1 MKRLSQKKRVEGDL
15 EGGLVVLKM
24 LEQHRWSGKDR
35 IELQRRLWSGIRFP
49 KDKMDLL
56 NKLLDEYEGVR
67 ISESVIVRH
76 LIELLPDSSRR
87 CLSMN
92 GLEIKVMLY
101 FKGKY
106 WDVEKFATKAEQE
119 QERRMEFPGKKY
131 GRFRGHE
138 EELRKW
144 DKMCDDVWSEKSARA
159 AEAIRNGTCD
169 VWDAKLKALTYV
181 A

>member
-35 IELQRRLWSGIRFP
+35 IGLQRRLWSGIRFSE
-49 KDKMDLL
+49 DKIERAI
-56 NKLLDEYEGVR
+56 KLLDEYDGVR
-67 ISESVIVRH
+67 ISEGTIVRY
-76 LIELLPDSSRR
+76 LVELLPDSRR
-87 CLSMN
+87 CCLSMN

-106 WDVEKFATKAEQE
+106 WDVEKFATEAERE
-119 QERRMEFPGKKY
+119 QQVRMEYPGITFGK
-131 GRFRGHE
+131 FRGHE
-138 EELRKW
+138 AEYAAW
-144 DKMCDDVWSEKSARA
+144 HKMCDEVWSEMSARA
-159 AEAIRNGTCD
+159 AGAIRNGTCD
-169 VWDAKLKALTYV
+169 VWDAKLKALAYG